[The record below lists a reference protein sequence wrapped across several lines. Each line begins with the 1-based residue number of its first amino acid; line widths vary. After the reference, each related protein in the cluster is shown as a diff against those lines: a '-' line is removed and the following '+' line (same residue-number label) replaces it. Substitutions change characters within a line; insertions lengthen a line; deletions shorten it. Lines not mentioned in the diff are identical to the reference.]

1 MEQIKIV
8 IEDFVKGGD
17 NNDVDLLEK
26 VLHPKFQ
33 NIQNGYFTE
42 KGIYV
47 FTKQEYIELVRNK
60 TFGGNPR
67 TIHYENIEQMSNIAI
82 VQVVL
87 ESAFLKFH
95 STITCVCIDKGWQVI
110 NNTPK
115 IEMKETTN
123 G

>member
-1 MEQIKIV
+1 MEQIKKV
-8 IEDFVKGGD
+8 IENFVKGGD
-17 NNDVDLLEK
+17 NNDIDLLEK
-26 VLHPKFQ
+26 VLHTKFQ
-33 NIQNGYFTE
+33 NIQDRYFAE

-47 FTKQEYIELVRNK
+47 FSKQEYIDLVRNK

-82 VQVVL
+82 VKVVL
-87 ESAFLKFH
+87 ESAYLIFN
-95 STITCVCIDKGWQVI
+95 STITCVYNDKVWQVI
-110 NNTPK
+110 NNTPN